1 MFPSRFKIAAEIL
14 GRKGYFLFTVTVFAA
29 LLFLTI
35 WIPNFSL
42 LKTILLSPRLSI
54 IEKLFFLKNSLLT
67 LESSFTPASRILTI
81 VVLLLL
87 SLTLSLTVFY
97 FSRRREDLKSLG
109 SSLTAT
115 VIGTLGLGCGSCG
128 SFLLSLFGLGATL
141 AFLPLKGLEFSLIS
155 ILLLLFSLDRLLTII
170 DQRNLCPFSG
180 LGPSVV
186 KFGEKVTGNPSQ
198 RAQGN

>member
-14 GRKGYFLFTVTVFAA
+14 ARKKYFLFTVTVFAA

-42 LKTILLSPRLSI
+42 LKTVLLSPRLSI
-54 IEKLFFLKNSLLT
+54 IEKLNFLKNSLLT
-67 LESSFTPASRILTI
+67 LETSFTPASRILTI
-81 VVLLLL
+81 FFLLLL

-97 FSRRREDLKSLG
+97 FSRRREDLRSLD
-109 SSLTAT
+109 SSLPAT
-115 VIGTLGLGCGSCG
+115 VIGLLGLGCGSCG
-128 SFLLSLFGLGATL
+128 SFLLSLLGLTATL
-141 AFLPLKGLEFSLIS
+141 AFLPLKGLEFSLIA

-180 LGPSVV
+180 LGPGVV
-186 KFGEKVTGNPSQ
+186 KFGEKVTANPSQ
-198 RAQGN
+198 RA